1 MIYIHV
7 PHAEAIEFLRQCDAL
22 EGFISADSI
31 CGRLI
36 IATRQFLNA
45 EGVVVPGSDAPPSCI
60 PSYYILPHEKG

>member
-1 MIYIHV
+1 MIHIHV
-7 PHAEAIEFLRQCDAL
+7 SHAEAIEFLRRCDAL
-22 EGFISADSI
+22 EEFISADSI

-45 EGVVVPGSDAPPSCI
+45 EGVIAPGSDAPPSCI